1 MSDIKQTIAQRGEQY
16 GDFTDTAITAQKMK
30 GLLFDDVPD
39 DFYTP
44 RQREALE
51 MICTKLARIST
62 GNNPSYEDNWRDIA
76 GYAVLG
82 GNLTD
87 VDDGT
92 RNCTSG
98 Q

>member
-1 MSDIKQTIAQRGEQY
+1 MLVNMSDIKQTIAQRGEQY
-16 GDFTDTAITAQKMK
+16 GDFIDTAIIAQKMK
-30 GLLFDDVPD
+30 GLLFNDVPD
-39 DFYTP
+39 DFYTL

-82 GNLTD
+82 GGLGDN
-87 VDDGT
+87 
-92 RNCTSG
+92 R